1 MSRLL
6 ARLACVAV
14 LSVPALSAHA
24 EIVIGVDVSTTGAAA
39 AIGIQ
44 TNNAV
49 RLWPA
54 TLGGQPARY
63 VVLDDG
69 TDVSRAVKNM
79 RKLTS
84 EDKVD
89 AIVGPNITAAALAG
103 LDVLAETGTPM
114 IALAASSVIVE
125 PLSDPKR
132 AWAFKMPQNDSLM
145 ATAMVQDMKK
155 KGLKNVAF
163 IGFADSYGDSWWK
176 EFSAAAA
183 DLKIV
188 AQERFQRTDASVM
201 GQVLKLIAAKPDAV
215 LIAGAGTPS
224 ALPQKTLLER
234 GYGGVIYQTHGIGTL
249 EFLQVGGK
257 DVEGT
262 LFPTGPGVV
271 ARELPDSNPV
281 KQVAVAFADKYEAQY
296 GAHTLTQFAG
306 DAYGAWMLLDSAVAR
321 ALKGGA
327 KPGTPEFR
335 KALRDAL
342 ESTRDLAVPNGVFN
356 ISRTITRASTSVRA

>member
-1 MSRLL
+1 M
-6 ARLACVAV
+6 
-14 LSVPALSAHA
+14 
-24 EIVIGVDVSTTGAAA
+24 
-39 AIGIQ
+39 
-44 TNNAV
+44 
-49 RLWPA
+49 
-54 TLGGQPARY
+54 
-63 VVLDDG
+63 
-69 TDVSRAVKNM
+69 
-79 RKLTS
+79 
-84 EDKVD
+84 
-89 AIVGPNITAAALAG
+89 
-103 LDVLAETGTPM
+103 
-114 IALAASSVIVE
+114 
-125 PLSDPKR
+125 
-132 AWAFKMPQNDSLM
+132 
-145 ATAMVQDMKK
+145 
-155 KGLKNVAF
+155 
-163 IGFADSYGDSWWK
+163 
-176 EFSAAAA
+176 
-183 DLKIV
+183 

-271 ARELPDSNPV
+271 RELPDSNPV

-335 KALRDAL
+335 RRCA
-342 ESTRDLAVPNGVFN
+342 TRWSRPATWPCPMACSIFP
-356 ISRTITRASTSVRA
+356 RTITRASTSVRA

>member
-1 MSRLL
+1 M
-6 ARLACVAV
+6 
-14 LSVPALSAHA
+14 
-24 EIVIGVDVSTTGAAA
+24 E
-39 AIGIQ
+39 GIQ
-44 TNNAV
+44 
-49 RLWPA
+49 
-54 TLGGQPARY
+54 
-63 VVLDDG
+63 
-69 TDVSRAVKNM
+69 RA
-79 RKLTS
+79 
-84 EDKVD
+84 
-89 AIVGPNITAAALAG
+89 AG
-103 LDVLAETGTPM
+103 
-114 IALAASSVIVE
+114 
-125 PLSDPKR
+125 
-132 AWAFKMPQNDSLM
+132 
-145 ATAMVQDMKK
+145 
-155 KGLKNVAF
+155 
-163 IGFADSYGDSWWK
+163 
-176 EFSAAAA
+176 A

-335 KALRDAL
+335 KRCA
-342 ESTRDLAVPNGVFN
+342 TR
-356 ISRTITRASTSVRA
+356 